1 MCPQR
6 VVHSFRLCNRSA
18 ELQVSVLHLKS
29 ARYVYADGS
38 AYKGPWSADS
48 MDGELHP
55 LGGEAGAV
63 TDHP

>member
-1 MCPQR
+1 MLQR
-6 VVHSFRLCNRSA
+6 IA
-18 ELQVSVLHLKS
+18 LHLAS
-29 ARYVYADGS
+29 ARYVYADGA

-63 TDHP
+63 RDNP